1 MDKVSHDADDFDRCW
16 APAKYNDYVVAT
28 ARALARC
35 VLRLRV
41 QDLDLG
47 ERAGARLAPST
58 FRTCC
63 RKKFTQ
69 LYMRDSRSNSLDPSL
84 TACMIMIILTE

>member
-16 APAKYNDYVVAT
+16 ASAKYNDYVVAT

-47 ERAGARLAPST
+47 ERAGARLAPSR
-58 FRTCC
+58 FRTRC
-63 RKKFTQ
+63 RKKIHPASYTCEIPA
-69 LYMRDSRSNSLDPSL
+69 R
-84 TACMIMIILTE
+84 TASTLR